1 VVFDGALFGTKGG
14 IWDMTATDAA
24 GRAMPGPG
32 KVKLI
37 YDGRVGELF
46 VLWLKVLLLG
56 IVTLGI
62 YSRFWGKT
70 RFRRYFWNHAS
81 LLGERFEY
89 DGTGGELFRRFLL
102 AIFVL
107 PVLVAIA
114 FGMGFLLK
122 RAGLPAQLAE
132 AIGTVLYL
140 AVFFILFFVSQYGSR
155 RYQLSRTVWS
165 GIRGGVEGSALGYA
179 FRAIGY
185 TLLIPITLGIARPWR
200 DVALWRY
207 KTGHSGFGDLDF
219 RFEGS
224 GRALL
229 GPWLLAYAASI
240 LGIAFAA
247 LMGATVFVLLHGSFP
262 VNAADLAKIAT
273 DVFAIVGGALVFYA
287 TYLTITIIGYLHF
300 VVRSLAYVAE
310 NTSLGRVRF
319 AFPVR
324 KRELFWFQVANFLL
338 LIFTAGLALVF
349 VAQRYVRF
357 FCNHLEIE
365 GAEELKALTQSPGQ
379 RRPRGGEGLAQIF
392 DSLDVG
398 GFI

>member
-1 VVFDGALFGTKGG
+1 
-14 IWDMTATDAA
+14 MTATDAA
-24 GRAMPGPG
+24 AGPAMPGAG
-32 KVKLI
+32 NAKLI

-70 RFRRYFWNHAS
+70 RFRRYFWNHTS

-122 RAGLPAQLAE
+122 GLGLPAQLAE
-132 AIGTVLYL
+132 AIGAVLYL
-140 AVFFILFFVSQYGSR
+140 AVFFFLFFVSQYGSR

-179 FRAIGY
+179 SRAIGY
-185 TLLIPITLGIARPWR
+185 ALLIPITLGVGTPWR

-207 KTGHSGFGDLDF
+207 KTSHTGFGDLDF
-219 RFEGS
+219 RFEGA
-224 GRALL
+224 GRKLL
-229 GPWLLAYAASI
+229 GPFLVAYAASI
-240 LGIAFAA
+240 LGILVAA
-247 LMGATVFVLLHGSFP
+247 LVGAAVFVLLHGGIP
-262 VNAADLAKIAT
+262 INAAEAAKIAT
-273 DVFAIVGGALVFYA
+273 DVPAIVGGALVFYA
-287 TYLTITIIGYLHF
+287 TYLTITIVGYLHY
-300 VVRSLAYVAE
+300 VVRSFAYFAE

-319 AFPVR
+319 AFPLR

-338 LIFTAGLALVF
+338 LIFTGGLALVF

-365 GAEELKALTQSPGQ
+365 GAQELKALTQSPGR
-379 RRPRGGEGLAQIF
+379 RRPRGGEGLAQLF
-392 DSLDVG
+392 ESLDVG

>member
-1 VVFDGALFGTKGG
+1 
-14 IWDMTATDAA
+14 MTATDAA
-24 GRAMPGPG
+24 GPKTPGAG
-32 KVKLI
+32 TTKLV

-46 VLWLKVLLLG
+46 GLFIKVLLLG
-56 IVTLGI
+56 IITFGI

-107 PVLVAIA
+107 PVLIAIA
-114 FGMGFLLK
+114 FGIGFLLQGI
-122 RAGLPAQLAE
+122 GLPREVSQP
-132 AIGTVLYL
+132 ISGVLVVAAFFL
-140 AVFFILFFVSQYGSR
+140 LFFISQYGSR

-165 GIRGGVEGSALGYA
+165 GIRGGVEGSSVAYA
-179 FRAIGY
+179 VRAIGY
-185 TLLIPITLGIARPWR
+185 ALLIPITLGIARPWL
-200 DVALWRY
+200 DVGLWRY
-207 KTGHSGFGDLDF
+207 KTAHSGFGDLDF
-219 RFEGS
+219 RFQGT

-229 GPWLLAYAASI
+229 VPWLVAYAASI
-240 LGIAFAA
+240 LGFVVAA
-247 LMGATVFVLLHGSFP
+247 IP
-262 VNAADLAKIAT
+262 AA
-273 DVFAIVGGALVFYA
+273 AIVALTGIPHSFEDVSVPALIAAAIVFYV
-287 TYLTITIIGYLHF
+287 TYLIITIIGYLHY
-300 VVRSLAYVAE
+300 VVRSFAYVAE

-319 AFPVR
+319 HFPVR
-324 KRELFWFQVANFLL
+324 KGELFWFQVVNFLL
-338 LIFTAGLALVF
+338 LIVTAGAALVF

-365 GAEELKALTQSPGQ
+365 GAEELKALTQSPGR
-379 RRPRGGEGLAQIF
+379 RRPRGGEGLAQLF

>member
-1 VVFDGALFGTKGG
+1 
-14 IWDMTATDAA
+14 MTATDAA
-24 GRAMPGPG
+24 GPATPGAG
-32 KVKLI
+32 VTKLA

-46 VLWLKVLLLG
+46 VLWIKVLLLG
-56 IVTLGI
+56 IITLGI
-62 YSRFWGKT
+62 YSRVWGKT

-107 PVLVAIA
+107 PTLVAIA
-114 FGMGFLLK
+114 FGLISLL
-122 RAGLPAQLAE
+122 RALSFPRLFADSA
-132 AIGTVLYL
+132 GTVLYISAFL
-140 AVFFILFFVSQYGSR
+140 FLFFVSQYGSR

-165 GIRGGVEGSALGYA
+165 GIRGGVEGSAVGYA
-179 FRAIGY
+179 LRAIGY
-185 TLLIPITLGIARPWR
+185 ALLIPITLGIARPWR

-219 RFEGS
+219 RFQGT
-224 GRALL
+224 GRSLL
-229 GPWLLAYAASI
+229 GPWLVAYAASI
-240 LGIAFAA
+240 IGLLIAAIPAA
-247 LMGATVFVLLHGSFP
+247 AIGLALAGMPHSFEDVQTHSP
-262 VNAADLAKIAT
+262 AVIAA
-273 DVFAIVGGALVFYA
+273 AIVFYV
-287 TYLTITIIGYLHF
+287 TYLIITIVGYLHY
-300 VVRSLAYVAE
+300 VVRSFAYFAE

-319 AFPVR
+319 TFPVG
-324 KRELFWFQVANFLL
+324 KGELFWFQVVNFFLL
-338 LIFTAGLALVF
+338 ILTAGLALVF

-365 GAEELKALTQSPGQ
+365 GADELKALTQSPGR
-379 RRPRGGEGLAQIF
+379 RRPRGGEGLAQLF

>member
-1 VVFDGALFGTKGG
+1 
-14 IWDMTATDAA
+14 MTATDAA
-24 GRAMPGPG
+24 GSATPGPG
-32 KVKLI
+32 KAKLI

-56 IVTLGI
+56 VVTLGI

-70 RFRRYFWNHAS
+70 RFRRYFWNHTS

-114 FGMGFLLK
+114 YGVGFLLK
-122 RAGLPAQLAE
+122 GVGLPAQAAE
-132 AIGTVLYL
+132 AIGAVLYL
-140 AVFFILFFVSQYGSR
+140 AVFFFLFFVSQYGSR

-179 FRAIGY
+179 CRAIGY
-185 TLLIPITLGIARPWR
+185 ALLIPVTLGVATPWR

-219 RFEGS
+219 RFEGT
-224 GRALL
+224 GRK
-229 GPWLLAYAASI
+229 LLAPFLIAYGASI

-247 LMGATVFVLLHGSFP
+247 LVGVAVFVLLHGGMP
-262 VNAADLAKIAT
+262 LNAAEAAKIAT
-273 DVFAIVGGALVFYA
+273 DVPAIVGAALVFYA
-287 TYLTITIIGYLHF
+287 TYLTITIIGYLHY
-300 VVRSLAYVAE
+300 VVRSLAYCAE

-324 KRELFWFQVANFLL
+324 KRQLFWFQVANFLL

-365 GAEELKALTQSPGQ
+365 GAEELKALTQSPGK
-379 RRPRGGEGLAQIF
+379 RRQRGGEGLAQLF

>member
-1 VVFDGALFGTKGG
+1 
-14 IWDMTATDAA
+14 MTAIDAA
-24 GRAMPGPG
+24 GPTPGGG
-32 KVKLI
+32 KAKLI

-46 VLWLKVLLLG
+46 LLWIKVLLLG

-70 RFRRYFWNHAS
+70 RFRRYFWNHTS
-81 LLGERFEY
+81 LLDERFEY

-107 PVLVAIA
+107 PVLVLMAYGA
-114 FGMGFLLK
+114 GFLLK
-122 RAGLPAQLAE
+122 DLGLPAQAAH
-132 AIGTVLYL
+132 AIGAVLYL
-140 AVFFILFFVSQYGSR
+140 AVFFFLFFVSQYGSR

-185 TLLIPITLGIARPWR
+185 ALLIPITLGVATPWR

-219 RFEGS
+219 RFEGT
-224 GRALL
+224 GRKLL
-229 GPWLLAYAASI
+229 GPFLIAYAASI
-240 LGIAFAA
+240 LGVIFAA
-247 LMGATVFVLLHGSFP
+247 LVGASVFVLLHGGMP
-262 VNAADLAKIAT
+262 VNAADVAKSAT
-273 DVFAIVGGALVFYA
+273 DVPAIVGGVLVFYA
-287 TYLTITIIGYLHF
+287 TYLTITIIGYLHY
-300 VVRSLAYVAE
+300 VVRSLAYFAE

-324 KRELFWFQVANFLL
+324 KGELFWFQVANFLL

-357 FCNHLEIE
+357 FCDHLDIE
-365 GAEELKALTQSPGQ
+365 GAAELAALTQSPG
-379 RRPRGGEGLAQIF
+379 RRRQRGGEGLAQLF

>member
-1 VVFDGALFGTKGG
+1 
-14 IWDMTATDAA
+14 MTATEAA
-24 GRAMPGPG
+24 GSEMPGAG
-32 KVKLI
+32 KAKLTF
-37 YDGRVGELF
+37 DGRVGELF

-70 RFRRYFWNHAS
+70 RFRRYFWNHTS

-114 FGMGFLLK
+114 FGVGFVLK
-122 RAGLPAQLAE
+122 RVGLPPQPAE
-132 AIGTVLYL
+132 AIGAALYL
-140 AVFFILFFVSQYGSR
+140 AVFFFLFFVSQYGSR

-185 TLLIPITLGIARPWR
+185 ALLIPMTLGVATPWR

-219 RFEGS
+219 RFEGT
-224 GRALL
+224 GRKLL
-229 GPWLLAYAASI
+229 GPFLIAYAASI
-240 LGIAFAA
+240 LGVVFAA
-247 LMGATVFVLLHGSFP
+247 LVGASVFVLLHGGMP
-262 VNAADLAKIAT
+262 VNAAEFAKSAT
-273 DVFAIVGGALVFYA
+273 DVPAIVGGVLAFYA
-287 TYLTITIIGYLHF
+287 TYLTITIIGYLHY
-300 VVRSLAYVAE
+300 VVRSFAYFAE

-324 KRELFWFQVANFLL
+324 KGELFWFQVANFLL
-338 LIFTAGLALVF
+338 LIFTASLALVF

-365 GAEELKALTQSPGQ
+365 GAAELKTLTQSPG
-379 RRPRGGEGLAQIF
+379 RRRQRGGEGLAQLF

>member
-1 VVFDGALFGTKGG
+1 
-14 IWDMTATDAA
+14 MTTTDAA
-24 GRAMPGPG
+24 GPKTPGAG
-32 KVKLI
+32 TTTLV
-37 YDGRVGELF
+37 YDGRLGELF

-56 IVTLGI
+56 IITFGI

-107 PVLVAIA
+107 PVLIALA
-114 FGMGFLLK
+114 FGLGFLLQGL
-122 RAGLPAQLAE
+122 GLPAQPAQVT
-132 AIGTVLYL
+132 GVVLYL
-140 AVFFILFFVSQYGSR
+140 GAFFFLFFVSQYGSR

-165 GIRGGVEGSALGYA
+165 GIRGGVEGSAIGYA
-179 FRAIGY
+179 LRAIGY
-185 TLLIPITLGIARPWR
+185 TLLIPVTLGVATPWR

-207 KTGHSGFGDLDF
+207 KTSHSGFGDLDF
-219 RFEGS
+219 RFAGT

-229 GPWLLAYAASI
+229 APFLVAYAAAI
-240 LGIAFAA
+240 LGFVAAAGVAAAVFFATGGELSSHELGAQDVGRLIAAA
-247 LMGATVFVLLHGSFP
+247 VC
-262 VNAADLAKIAT
+262 
-273 DVFAIVGGALVFYA
+273 FYL
-287 TYLTITIIGYLHF
+287 TYLIITIIGYLHY
-300 VVRSLAYVAE
+300 VVRSFAYFAE

-319 AFPVR
+319 AFPVG
-324 KRELFWFQVANFLL
+324 KGELFWFQVVNFLL

-357 FCNHLEIE
+357 FCNHLAIE
-365 GAEELKALTQSPGQ
+365 GAEELKALTQSPGR
-379 RRPRGGEGLAQIF
+379 RRPRGGEGLAQLF

>member
-1 VVFDGALFGTKGG
+1 
-14 IWDMTATDAA
+14 MTATDAA
-24 GRAMPGPG
+24 EPKTPGAG
-32 KVKLI
+32 TTKLV

-46 VLWLKVLLLG
+46 VLWIKVLLLG
-56 IVTLGI
+56 IITFGI

-114 FGMGFLLK
+114 FGVAFALRGV
-122 RAGLPAQLAE
+122 GLPQEAAQPA
-132 AIGTVLYL
+132 GVVLYL
-140 AVFFILFFVSQYGSR
+140 AAFFFLFFVSQYGSR

-165 GIRGGVEGSALGYA
+165 GIRGGVEGSAIGYA
-179 FRAIGY
+179 LRAIGY
-185 TLLIPITLGIARPWR
+185 ALLFPVTLGLARPWR

-207 KTGHSGFGDLDF
+207 KTVYSGFGDLDF
-219 RFEGS
+219 RFEGT
-224 GRALL
+224 GRRLL
-229 GPWLLAYAASI
+229 GPFLVFYGTVIAGIVIAAT
-240 LGIAFAA
+240 AA
-247 LMGATVFVLLHGSFP
+247 LIAAAIPFLLHGSIP
-262 VNAADLAKIAT
+262 PNATEIAQMAQNAY
-273 DVFAIVGGALVFYA
+273 AIAGVVATFYL
-287 TYLTITIIGYLHF
+287 TYLIVTIIGYVHYVIRRF
-300 VVRSLAYVAE
+300 AYFAE

-319 AFPVR
+319 GFPVR
-324 KRELFWFQVANFLL
+324 KRELFWFQVVNFLL

-365 GAEELKALTQSPGQ
+365 GAEELEALTQSPGR
-379 RRPRGGEGLAQIF
+379 RRPRGGEGLAQLF

>member
-1 VVFDGALFGTKGG
+1 MSASDAAGAA
-14 IWDMTATDAA
+14 IPAA
-24 GRAMPGPG
+24 GRA
-32 KVKLI
+32 KLT
-37 YDGRVGELF
+37 YDGRLGELF
-46 VLWLKVLLLG
+46 LLWIKVLLLG
-56 IVTLGI
+56 IITLGI

-107 PVLVAIA
+107 PLLIALA
-114 FGMGFLLK
+114 FGAGFLLQGV
-122 RAGLPAQLAE
+122 GLPREAAQPVGA
-132 AIGTVLYL
+132 VLYL
-140 AVFFILFFVSQYGSR
+140 AAFVFLFFISQYGSR

-165 GIRGGVEGSALGYA
+165 GIRGGVEGSSIGYA
-179 FRAIGY
+179 LRAIGY

-219 RFEGS
+219 RFQGT
-224 GRALL
+224 GRSLL
-229 GPWLLAYAASI
+229 APWLVAYAASI
-240 LGIAFAA
+240 IGIAVAA
-247 LMGATVFVLLHGSFP
+247 IPAAAIGLALGGMPHSFQDVQMHIP
-262 VNAADLAKIAT
+262 AVIAAA
-273 DVFAIVGGALVFYA
+273 VVFYV
-287 TYLTITIIGYLHF
+287 TYLIITITGYLHY
-300 VVRSLAYVAE
+300 VVRSFAYFAE

-319 AFPVR
+319 TFPVG
-324 KRELFWFQVANFLL
+324 KGELFRFQLLNFLL

-365 GAEELKALTQSPGQ
+365 GADELKALTQSPGR
-379 RRPRGGEGLAQIF
+379 RRPRGGEGLAQLF